1 MGEAPVMSRAMSP
14 EAKYAGGKIVQQR
27 RDKGYFAGK
36 RIDEGTRTPAPGSD
50 PFDPQVWRN
59 STSETM
65 CWLLE
70 KENIDEWRKNP
81 ELAEEEIKKSKDH
94 VAEIDKEISA
104 LQDQL

>member
-1 MGEAPVMSRAMSP
+1 MPEERSYSKEEIKAILQGKESVKERELQRQGAIRLILRYGETAS
-14 EAKYAGGKIVQQR
+14 
-27 RDKGYFAGK
+27 
-36 RIDEGTRTPAPGSD
+36 
-50 PFDPQVWRN
+50 
-59 STSETM
+59 SEIM

>member
-1 MGEAPVMSRAMSP
+1 MPEERLYIKEEIKAILQEKELMKERELQRQGAIRLILRYGETASA
-14 EAKYAGGKIVQQR
+14 E
-27 RDKGYFAGK
+27 
-36 RIDEGTRTPAPGSD
+36 
-50 PFDPQVWRN
+50 
-59 STSETM
+59 ST

-70 KENIDEWRKNP
+70 KENVDGWRKNP